1 MDNKSDLKSL
11 DLMTLFTTDKLVLN
25 LSAVETKALVSF
37 GKHDPPYAGPALK
50 NLLPILLSS
59 PIPIEISSISIP
71 VFSHK
76 FDISFI
82 KVIFVAKKAFE
93 AYLINSAALLF
104 VDRNFAPFDISGE
117 YKLFNILWDLLSFD
131 PTTTLSG

>member
-1 MDNKSDLKSL
+1 M
-11 DLMTLFTTDKLVLN
+11 
-25 LSAVETKALVSF
+25 
-37 GKHDPPYAGPALK
+37 
-50 NLLPILLSS
+50 
-59 PIPIEISSISIP
+59 P

-76 FDISFI
+76 FAISFI
-82 KVIFVAKKAFE
+82 KVIFVARKAFE

-104 VDRNFAPFDISGE
+104 VETNLAPFEINGE

>member
-1 MDNKSDLKSL
+1 
-11 DLMTLFTTDKLVLN
+11 MT
-25 LSAVETKALVSF
+25 
-37 GKHDPPYAGPALK
+37 G
-50 NLLPILLSS
+50 

-104 VDRNFAPFDISGE
+104 VETNFAPFDINGE
-117 YKLFNILWDLLSFD
+117 YKFFSIFWDLLSLD